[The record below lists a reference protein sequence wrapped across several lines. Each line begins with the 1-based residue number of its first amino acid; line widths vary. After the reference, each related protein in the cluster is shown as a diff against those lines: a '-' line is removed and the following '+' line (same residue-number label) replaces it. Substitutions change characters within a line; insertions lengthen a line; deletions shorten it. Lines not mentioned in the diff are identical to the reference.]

1 MLPLTGSKFLG
12 KFMAALAFKSTR
24 PRPQGQEVRGSAL
37 HPAGP
42 RGPESR
48 LRLSQVSETMPAE
61 QVQTLLLPLA
71 SRWEVSWS

>member
-12 KFMAALAFKSTR
+12 KFMAALAFKST
-24 PRPQGQEVRGSAL
+24 RPQGQEVRGSAL

-71 SRWEVSWS
+71 SGWEVSWS